1 MSFYKFE
8 NNDLIINK
16 VRSNPETRVYVV
28 AGSQYVNNS
37 GQAGYEPIPYISGS
51 VLTIDKNEFAGRP
64 VFVSETEYTGSS
76 ITGSFERNYSL
87 SSSVSIASEYA
98 AAGSDNRK
106 VRALKNTLNYYTK
119 ISPAYAFSSSLG
131 DKAQQDLMLVSVP
144 SLMYGSSIQEGSVDL
159 KFYVTGTLAG
169 QLTDSRRNGELI
181 QTAGDDA
188 GKVAGVVLYKEGFLL
203 LTGSWAL
210 DSSHTETYP
219 GGSDNP
225 RWKYFATQDA
235 ALSDSSF
242 DVSFNGVTYT
252 PVMTMFAH
260 ANRGELNN
268 SNNPTFVVSS
278 AEKVKTT
285 GSYQYIENE
294 QQEIKNVVSSSFAE
308 SGSFEKTTYISSIGL
323 YDEDMN
329 LVGTAKLA
337 NPIRKREKD
346 SYTFKLKL
354 DL

>member
-28 AGSQYVNNS
+28 TGSQYVNNS

-119 ISPAYAFSSSLG
+119 ISPEYAFSSSLG

-159 KFYVTGTLAG
+159 KFYVTGSLAG

-181 QTAGDDA
+181 QTSGDDE
-188 GKVAGVVLYKEGFLL
+188 GKVAGVSLKDGTTYHSPVVVNVAGPHSFIINRMAGVEAGMNIKTRALRQEVAHVPAPEGVDYEAYAF
-203 LTGSWAL
+203 
-210 DSSHTETYP
+210 
-219 GGSDNP
+219 
-225 RWKYFATQDA
+225 F
-235 ALSDSSF
+235 LSDGDIGCYSRPE
-242 DVSFNGVTYT
+242 VGNHV
-252 PVMTMFAH
+252 
-260 ANRGELNN
+260 LI
-268 SNNPTFVVSS
+268 
-278 AEKVKTT
+278 
-285 GSYQYIENE
+285 GS
-294 QQEIKNVVSSSFAE
+294 
-308 SGSFEKTTYISSIGL
+308 
-323 YDEDMN
+323 EDPECDRLEWVDDPDN
-329 LVGTAKLA
+329 YNKAFT
-337 NPIRKREKD
+337 N
-346 SYTFKLKL
+346 
-354 DL
+354 